1 LIVQSSSDGQGLLM
15 EVPHLSSSTVSSL
28 DDHVSVVDEIE
39 ISVLSHMRDN
49 VESSVN
55 IEAEL
60 LIELTLGWF
69 FHPFI
74 SIDDIELL
82 VDLSMSIPD
91 DDVSVFLIDT
101 SLNIHDLSF
110 IIGNESTSISP
121 ELPPS

>member
-1 LIVQSSSDGQGLLM
+1 
-15 EVPHLSSSTVSSL
+15 
-28 DDHVSVVDEIE
+28 
-39 ISVLSHMRDN
+39 MRDN